1 MIFVIYQAD
10 KIKIEEVTKIM
21 TEYDYWKIFP
31 KMPKK
36 VTIGDITVRDGFQ
49 HEEKFISTDAKIF
62 YAQEMILAGAKE
74 IEVTNLGSP
83 VHIPQFRDAAQVL
96 SALRGDSFKKRCEK
110 AGIQYGEITMTAV
123 TIRETAVDE
132 AIALR
137 EKGTGPDRILMMVS
151 TDPEHHYAN
160 SGTTLSQYW
169 KEAERCI
176 RKAADVGIKMCGTV
190 STIWG
195 SPITGAT
202 KLEDAVEF
210 TKRFLSIGAHDIE
223 HADHDG
229 SASAAQVYRYFSMV
243 LDAMP
248 YPEAHLCHLHE
259 TKRVASASILA
270 ALHAGICRF
279 EGTLG
284 GLGGQPAN
292 FLDDCPVRG
301 TGEYYY
307 RDPRY
312 VGLITLEDLVV
323 MIDELGIEHGYD
335 VDRVLWLGARMEK
348 TIGRRLRSEAVYN
361 GRTLKEGHPEF
372 GRPGLGKLIRKL
384 DEKPGQQTPPE
395 WPAKAVLPEKWGPKA
410 WK

>member
-1 MIFVIYQAD
+1 
-10 KIKIEEVTKIM
+10 M
-21 TEYDYWKIFP
+21 TEYDYWEIFP
-31 KMPKK
+31 RMPRK

-49 HEEKFISTDAKIF
+49 HEEKFISTRAKIF

-83 VHIPQFRDAAQVL
+83 EGIPQFRDAEEVL
-96 SALRGDSFKKRCEK
+96 TALRSDAFKKRCEK
-110 AGIQYGEITMTAV
+110 AGIAYADVVMTAV
-123 TIRETAVDE
+123 TIREPAVDA
-132 AIALR
+132 AIELR
-137 EKGTGPDRILMMVS
+137 KKGVGPDRVLMMVS
-151 TDPEHHYAN
+151 TDPEHHFAN
-160 SGTTLSQYW
+160 SGTTLTEYW

-176 RKAADVGIKMCGTV
+176 KKAAEVGIKMCGTV

-202 KLEDAVEF
+202 RLEDAVEF
-210 TKRFLSIGAHDIE
+210 TKRFFSIGAHDIE

-248 YPEAHLCHLHE
+248 DPGAHLCHLHE
-259 TKRVASASILA
+259 TKRVAPASILA
-270 ALHAGICRF
+270 ALQAGICRF

-307 RDPRY
+307 KDPRY

-323 MIDELGIEHGYD
+323 MIDELGIEHGYN
-335 VDRVLWLGARMEK
+335 VDRVLWLGAKMEK

-361 GRTLKEGHPEF
+361 GRTLKGGHPEF
-372 GRPGLGKLIRKL
+372 GRPGLAKLIQKL
-384 DEKPGQQTPPE
+384 GEKPGQSAPPE
-395 WPAKAVLPEKWGPKA
+395 WPSQAVLPEPYGPGA
-410 WK
+410 WKMRKK

>member
-1 MIFVIYQAD
+1 
-10 KIKIEEVTKIM
+10 M

-31 KMPKK
+31 RMPKK
-36 VTIGDITVRDGFQ
+36 VTIGDITIRDGFQ
-49 HEEKFISTDAKIF
+49 HEEKTISTAAKIF
-62 YAQEMILAGAKE
+62 YAEEMILAGCRD
-74 IEVTNLGSP
+74 IELTNLGNP
-83 VHIPQFRDAAQVL
+83 AGIPQFRDAEQVL
-96 SALRGDSFKKRCEK
+96 TYFRGDRFRKNCERR
-110 AGIQYGEITMTAV
+110 GIDPAMITFTAV
-123 TIRETAVDE
+123 TIREAAVDA
-132 AIALR
+132 AIELR
-137 EKGTGPDRILMMVS
+137 KRGIGPDRILMMVS

-176 RKAADVGIKMCGTV
+176 RKAADVGMKMNGTV

-202 KLEDAVEF
+202 RLEDAVEF
-210 TKRFLSIGAHDIE
+210 TKRFLEIGAYDIE

-229 SASAAQVYRYFSMV
+229 SASPAQVYRYYSMI
-243 LDAMP
+243 LDAIP
-248 YPEAHLCHLHE
+248 HPEVHLAHFHE
-259 TKRVASASILA
+259 TKRIAPASVLA
-270 ALHAGICRF
+270 ALQAGICRF

-312 VGLITLEDLVV
+312 VGLVTMEDLLV

-335 VDRVLWLGARMEK
+335 VDRVLWLGRQMER
-348 TIGRRLRSEAVYN
+348 TIGRRLRSEAIYN
-361 GRTLKEGHPEF
+361 GRTARDGHPEF
-372 GRPGLGKLIRKL
+372 ARPGLKKLIQKL
-384 DEKPGQQTPPE
+384 GEEPGQLIPKD
-395 WPAKAVLPEKWGPKA
+395 WAPAAVLPERLRPKG
-410 WK
+410 

>member
-1 MIFVIYQAD
+1 MA
-10 KIKIEEVTKIM
+10 
-21 TEYDYWKIFP
+21 TEYDLWKIFP

-36 VTIGDITVRDGFQ
+36 VMLGDITVRDGFQ
-49 HEEKFISTDAKIF
+49 HEEKFISTAAKIF

-74 IEVTNLGSP
+74 IEVTNLGNP
-83 VHIPQFRDAAQVL
+83 AGIPQFRDFEEVL
-96 SALRGDSFKKRCEK
+96 AALRSDSFKKRCER
-110 AGIQYGEITMTAV
+110 AGIKYDEISMTAV
-123 TIRETAVDE
+123 SIREPAVDR
-132 AIALR
+132 AIELR
-137 EKGTGPDRILMMVS
+137 KKGIGPDRILMMVS
-151 TDPEHHYAN
+151 TDPEHHFAN
-160 SGTTLSQYW
+160 SGTTLSEYW

-176 RKAADVGIKMCGTV
+176 KKARDAGMKMCGTV

-210 TKRFLSIGAHDIE
+210 TKRWFQIGAHDIE

-248 YPEAHLCHLHE
+248 NPEAHLCHLHE
-259 TKRVASASILA
+259 TKRVASASVLA
-270 ALHAGICRF
+270 ALQAGITRF

-307 RDPRY
+307 KDPRY
-312 VGLITLEDLVV
+312 VGLITFEDLLVQ
-323 MIDELGIEHGYD
+323 IDELGIEHGYD
-335 VDRVLWLGARMEK
+335 VDRVLWLGEKMEK

-361 GRTLKEGHPEF
+361 GRTMKEGHPEF
-372 GRPGLGKLIRKL
+372 GRPGLNKLIQKL
-384 DEKPGQQTPPE
+384 GEKPGQKAPTDWSPE
-395 WPAKAVLPEKWGPKA
+395 AILPEKWGPYA
-410 WK
+410 WKK

>member
-1 MIFVIYQAD
+1 
-10 KIKIEEVTKIM
+10 M

-49 HEEKFISTDAKIF
+49 HEEKFISTNAKIF

-74 IEVTNLGSP
+74 IEVTNLGNP
-83 VHIPQFRDAAQVL
+83 AGIPQFRDSEQVL
-96 SALRGDSFKKRCEK
+96 TALRSDAFKKRCER
-110 AGIQYGEITMTAV
+110 AGVKYDELIMTAV
-123 TIRETAVDE
+123 TIREPAVDT
-132 AIALR
+132 AIELR
-137 EKGTGPDRILMMVS
+137 KKGIGPDRVLMMVS
-151 TDPEHHYAN
+151 TDPEHHFAN
-160 SGTTLSQYW
+160 SGTTLTQYW

-176 RKAADVGIKMCGTV
+176 KKAADVGMKMCGTV

-202 KLEDAVEF
+202 ELKDAVEF
-210 TKRFLSIGAHDIE
+210 TKRFFSIGAHDIE

-248 YPEAHLCHLHE
+248 NPEAHLCHLHE

-270 ALHAGICRF
+270 ALQAGICRF

-301 TGEYYY
+301 TGDYYY
-307 RDPRY
+307 DPRY
-312 VGLITLEDLVV
+312 VGLITLEDLIV

-335 VDRVLWLGARMEK
+335 VDRVLSLGKKMEK
-348 TIGRRLRSEAVYN
+348 TIGRRLRSEAIIN
-361 GRTLKEGHPEF
+361 GRTLKEGHPEHA
-372 GRPGLGKLIRKL
+372 RPGLAKLIQKVG
-384 DEKPGQQTPPE
+384 EKPGQLVPPE
-395 WPAKAVLPEKWGPKA
+395 WPPQAILPGKWGPSA

>member
-1 MIFVIYQAD
+1 
-10 KIKIEEVTKIM
+10 M
-21 TEYDYWKIFP
+21 TEYDLWKIFP
-31 KMPKK
+31 RMPKK
-36 VTIGDITVRDGFQ
+36 VVLGDITIRDGFQ
-49 HEEKFISTDAKIF
+49 HEEKYVSTAAKIF
-62 YAQEMILAGAKE
+62 YAEEMILAGAKE

-83 VHIPQFRDAAQVL
+83 EGIPQFKDADAVMT
-96 SALRGDSFKKRCEK
+96 SLRSDRFKKRCERAK
-110 AGIQYGEITMTAV
+110 INYDEIIMTAV
-123 TIRETAVDE
+123 TIREPAVDR
-132 AIALR
+132 AI
-137 EKGTGPDRILMMVS
+137 EMKKNGIGPDRILMMVS
-151 TDPEHHYAN
+151 TDPEHHFAN
-160 SGTTLSQYW
+160 SGTTLTQYW

-176 RKAADVGIKMCGTV
+176 KKAADVGIKMCGTV

-210 TKRFLSIGAHDIE
+210 TKRWFSIGAYDIE

-248 YPEAHLCHLHE
+248 NPDAHLCHLHE

-270 ALHAGICRF
+270 ALQAGICRF

-292 FLDDCPVRG
+292 FLDDTPVRG

-307 RDPRY
+307 KDPRY
-312 VGLITLEDLVV
+312 VGLITFEDLLVQ
-323 MIDELGIEHGYD
+323 IDELGIEHGYD
-335 VDRVLWLGARMEK
+335 VDRVLWLGGKMEK

-372 GRPGLGKLIRKL
+372 GRPGLSKLVQKAG
-384 DEKPGQQTPPE
+384 EKPGQTAPPE
-395 WPAKAVLPEKWGPKA
+395 WPAQVILGEKWGPTA
-410 WK
+410 WKK